1 MLKTVTII
9 SNGQLL
15 GYIKLQEEVLSAIKP
30 DMAILLE
37 QEINKGDSTIVTFRL
52 VLVNAKITTN

>member
-52 VLVNAKITTN
+52 VMVNAKIT